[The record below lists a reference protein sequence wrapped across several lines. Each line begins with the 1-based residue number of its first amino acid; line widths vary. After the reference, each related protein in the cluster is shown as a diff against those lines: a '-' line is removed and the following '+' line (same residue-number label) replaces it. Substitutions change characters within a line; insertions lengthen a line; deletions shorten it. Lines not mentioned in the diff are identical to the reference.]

1 MNPAAGC
8 TVQRQSDTLIA
19 ALRTRVADQSSDACQ
34 YFRIIAEG
42 CSLLVSFVLFLL
54 PFIPSVLFL
63 LLHISL
69 LPSSFMSS
77 PLLLRVCT
85 QSQTSVAGKAKR
97 RRAGSSFL
105 KRPDD
110 ALMRPGLC
118 GWTEATDFARDRRIR
133 GVQTE
138 V

>member
-8 TVQRQSDTLIA
+8 TAQRQSCTLIA

-34 YFRIIAEG
+34 YFRIIVEG
-42 CSLLVSFVLFLL
+42 CSLLVFLSLFLFLL
-54 PFIPSVLFL
+54 PFIPSIPFL
-63 LLHISL
+63 LLHIQL
-69 LPSSFMSS
+69 LSSSFMSS

-85 QSQTSVAGKAKR
+85 QSQTRVSRGKPNDVQNR
-97 RRAGSSFL
+97 VFL

-118 GWTEATDFARDRRIR
+118 GWTEATDFARDRH
-133 GVQTE
+133 E
-138 V
+138 